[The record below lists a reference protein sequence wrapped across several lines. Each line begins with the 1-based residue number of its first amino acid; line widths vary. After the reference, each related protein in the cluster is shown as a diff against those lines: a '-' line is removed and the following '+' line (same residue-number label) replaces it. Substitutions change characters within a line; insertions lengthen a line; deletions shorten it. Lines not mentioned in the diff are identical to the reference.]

1 MNVQGGTI
9 TGRAPVQMSIRFL
22 VLVMA
27 AVVAIGAG
35 MAVIQV
41 IRDGGAERLP
51 ATSVEGFWQP
61 QVAHPAIRGRFGD
74 GTEVGAVS
82 VQRLYPG
89 GFGRAAQAVP
99 MPVQRLYPDGF
110 GSAAQAVSMPVQ
122 RLYPDGF
129 GEPKDDVG
137 R

>member
-9 TGRAPVQMSIRFL
+9 TGRAPVHMPIRFL

-27 AVVAIGAG
+27 TVVVIGAG

-41 IRDGGAERLP
+41 IRDDRAERLP
-51 ATSVEGFWQP
+51 ATSVGGFWQP

-74 GTEVGAVS
+74 GTEVGAIP

-89 GFGRAAQAVP
+89 
-99 MPVQRLYPDGF
+99 GF

-122 RLYPDGF
+122 RLYPHGF
-129 GEPKDDVG
+129 GEPHDDVG